1 MQTVISGQQTGRL
14 IFFIEDFM
22 DVHFVVYASFDRWL
36 LAGRDTNNL
45 PKSCVKSTDIS
56 PRDEYGYP
64 LDDPAE
70 FRRRCI
76 KWLLRKAKSD
86 HPPVAVL
93 ATGANRDE

>member
-1 MQTVISGQQTGRL
+1 
-14 IFFIEDFM
+14 
-22 DVHFVVYASFDRWL
+22 
-36 LAGRDTNNL
+36 
-45 PKSCVKSTDIS
+45 VKSTDIS